1 MEIATNLS
9 PARPGKQH
17 KTQCALTPLPGSTG
31 PRLRRGH
38 LPAQALLAPFSR
50 GLWAP
55 EERKTGPGSGGLSSQ
70 LSLESPEPRA
80 HAAVLLSL
88 QASVFSWD

>member
-9 PARPGKQH
+9 PARPGEQH

-31 PRLRRGH
+31 HGLQRGH
-38 LPAQALLAPFSR
+38 LPAQALLARFSR
-50 GLWAP
+50 RPWPP
-55 EERKTGPGSGGLSSQ
+55 EERKAGPGSGGLSSQ

-88 QASVFSWD
+88 QASVFSSD